1 MVTAYPFMKAIL
13 RLLLLVP
20 AVLAMSSCQ
29 LIGPAL
35 NSALRLWPYL
45 LVENEAGKPGA
56 DIETR
61 AGRIQNAPVYEGL
74 KVLPRRIAVEN
85 IANR

>member
-1 MVTAYPFMKAIL
+1 MKVL
-13 RLLLLVP
+13 SRLLFLVP
-20 AVLAMSSCQ
+20 AVVALSSCQ

-45 LVENEAGKPGA
+45 LVENEPGKPRA
-56 DIETR
+56 PIETR
-61 AGRIQNAPVYEGL
+61 AGRIQNAPAYEGGL
-74 KVLPRRIAVEN
+74 TLPRPIAVEN